1 MSWQSRHWV
10 DESEILSWRSR
21 LIYEKRKSLDRKLH
35 HEFYTKI
42 WNSNYFGRRIL
53 RKRFSP
59 NIFAVIIFA
68 LSKDKEVNKPDNVTD
83 KLAW

>member
-1 MSWQSRHWV
+1 MNFTQ
-10 DESEILSWRSR
+10 EYGIL
-21 LIYEKRKSLDRKLH
+21 I
-35 HEFYTKI
+35 I
-42 WNSNYFGRRIL
+42 FGIRIL

-83 KLAW
+83 RLAW